1 MSKRASQF
9 ERKEKDFYRTPE
21 AAVIP
26 LLPHLQDN
34 TLFIEPC
41 CGDGALIKVLESY
54 GHSCFCAS
62 DADPNLYDDAF
73 SLDACSF
80 NYKANMEDGFVFIT
94 NPPWTRAILH
104 PIIENLSN
112 QAPTWLLF
120 DADWIHTKQARPLL
134 NRLVKVVSVGRVKW
148 FPETNM
154 TGKDNCAWYLFDK
167 PRSHNIIQFHGA
179 K

>member
-41 CGDGALIKVLESY
+41 CGDGALIKVLESH
-54 GHSCFCAS
+54 GHSCEIACDTDPSLYEPAFWC
-62 DADPNLYDDAF
+62 DARDCIIAAPNGQI
-73 SLDACSF
+73 C
-80 NYKANMEDGFVFIT
+80 IT

-120 DADWIHTKQARPLL
+120 DADWIHTKQARPFL